1 MEELEREIEALEYR
15 ELQLENDLCLAN
27 QYIDK
32 LEIENMN
39 LESEVEALEEKIIE
53 LQEYIVNIEMTKAY
67 EDYPQNT
74 DDIYNNLRKE
84 PTIEALLRTLDEQ
97 D

>member
-1 MEELEREIEALEYR
+1 MEELEREIEALGYR

-39 LESEVEALEEKIIE
+39 LESVVEALKEKIIE
-53 LQEYIVNIEMTKAY
+53 LQEYIVNIEMSK
-67 EDYPQNT
+67 
-74 DDIYNNLRKE
+74 
-84 PTIEALLRTLDEQ
+84 DEQ